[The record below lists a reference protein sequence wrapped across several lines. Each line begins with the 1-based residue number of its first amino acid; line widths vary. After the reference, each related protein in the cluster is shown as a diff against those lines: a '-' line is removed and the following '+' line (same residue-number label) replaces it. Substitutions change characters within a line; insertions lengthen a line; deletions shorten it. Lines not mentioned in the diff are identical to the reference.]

1 MYNGRAG
8 GEVERSDIKGE
19 ERKTERAKRKTS
31 EGKER
36 RKNR

>member
-8 GEVERSDIKGE
+8 GEVERIDIKGE
-19 ERKTERAKRKTS
+19 ERAKRKTS